1 MINYLNKFEMKKKR
15 TLNINHLTM
24 DRTPSQIYEYLCTYT
39 DSNGDQLCNRSG
51 GNRFSFYMNGK
62 VIVNHIVPTSKAKNA
77 RGYILLK
84 HIPEKIKKKYSEE
97 FKNAGKTSIG
107 ICHFNFKQLH
117 HIMDNIDP

>member
-1 MINYLNKFEMKKKR
+1 MKKKR

-62 VIVNHIVPTSKAKNA
+62 VIVNHIVPTSDVKNA
-77 RGYILLK
+77 RGYILLRD
-84 HIPEKIKKKYSEE
+84 IPEKIKKKYSEE

-107 ICHFNFKQLH
+107 IYHFNFKQLH